1 MSSNSEILILL
12 SKNIEI
18 FHTTE
23 PFSRQI
29 SSN

>member
-1 MSSNSEILILL
+1 MISNSEILILL
-12 SKNIEI
+12 SKNIEK
-18 FHTTE
+18 FHTTG